1 MFDFYISKVSCK
13 IEGKNIMAGING
25 FNGYYNYYNPQFNFK
40 SANNAFQQ
48 ADIYSKLPQF
58 VAQPQTTPQYT
69 AQQQTTPEKSD
80 AESTNYLKI
89 GGGLVGLA
97 LLGYGL
103 YKGRNLLKS
112 AGNKAAQTPHNPH
125 PAPKTP
131 QTPAAGGEKPVVQIT
146 EHAPAPSVN
155 QTAEKT
161 ATQAAGTVDDAAK
174 AANKADDAA
183 KAAKEAEAK
192 AQKEAAEKAAKEA
205 EAKAAKEA
213 EEKAAKEAAKKA
225 QKELQDKY
233 TAEMDVTARQKLQE
247 INEAWAS
254 RLDAFAGIKLCVERN
269 GFQRLGK
276 NMERLENGT
285 YKITST
291 PKNGVHYEYYSHDGQ
306 TLDEIIVINNGQKRH
321 EIGFRDKGK
330 TGDLTHYNEN
340 GKPEYSIDFIIN
352 GKQGERF
359 ASWTNIARKFDEE
372 GLTSIYCDFAEGKF
386 QWNAL
391 PPETVANGFALTNWA
406 KI

>member
-1 MFDFYISKVSCK
+1 M
-13 IEGKNIMAGING
+13 EGKNIMAGING
-25 FNGYYNYYNPQFNFK
+25 FNGYNNYYTPQYNFK
-40 SANNAFQQ
+40 CRNDAPNNAFSQV
-48 ADIYSKLPQF
+48 DIYTKQPHF
-58 VAQPQTTPQYT
+58 TTQPQT
-69 AQQQTTPEKSD
+69 APEKND
-80 AESTNYLKI
+80 ADSTNYYKI
-89 GGGLVGLA
+89 GAA
-97 LLGYGL
+97 LLGLGILGFSL
-103 YKGRNLLKS
+103 YKGRNLFKNI
-112 AGNKAAQTPHNPH
+112 GNKSAQTPHNPH
-125 PAPKTP
+125 LTP
-131 QTPAAGGEKPVVQIT
+131 QTAETAAQAASKSAAQTT
-146 EHAPAPSVN
+146 EHAAPALN
-155 QTAEKT
+155 QTAALNSAQT
-161 ATQAAGTVDDAAK
+161 ANTAADAARATENNLNK
-174 AANKADDAA
+174 AAETANKADEAA

-233 TAEMDVTARQKLQE
+233 TSEMDVTARQKLQE

-254 RLDAFAGIKLCVERN
+254 RLDAFAGIKLSVERN

-291 PKNGVHYEYYSHDGQ
+291 PKNGVHYEYYSHDGE

>member
-1 MFDFYISKVSCK
+1 M
-13 IEGKNIMAGING
+13 NQTAAQN
-25 FNGYYNYYNPQFNFK
+25 
-40 SANNAFQQ
+40 SAQTANTVAEAARATENN
-48 ADIYSKLPQF
+48 L
-58 VAQPQTTPQYT
+58 
-69 AQQQTTPEKSD
+69 
-80 AESTNYLKI
+80 
-89 GGGLVGLA
+89 
-97 LLGYGL
+97 
-103 YKGRNLLKS
+103 
-112 AGNKAAQTPHNPH
+112 NKAAET
-125 PAPKTP
+125 
-131 QTPAAGGEKPVVQIT
+131 
-146 EHAPAPSVN
+146 
-155 QTAEKT
+155 
-161 ATQAAGTVDDAAK
+161 
-174 AANKADDAA
+174 ANKADEAA

-192 AQKEAAEKAAKEA
+192 AQKEAADKAAKEA
-205 EAKAAKEA
+205 EARAAKET
-213 EEKAAKEAAKKA
+213 EEKAAKKA

-359 ASWTNIARKFDEE
+359 ASWTNRARKFTDE

-391 PPETVANGFALTNWA
+391 PPENVANGFSLNNWA